1 MLLSTFLHRFLCGC
15 VFVCLGSG
23 VAGSCDNSLFSHLRN
38 CQIALL
44 SIYYFTFTV
53 DEGSSFQLFLKQ
65 TFRQCLSLAFPV
77 TFPVTTEAPAGFVIF
92 QCFSLAGIGFCSSI
106 GLPLSKT
113 VCCRFPPFSLFLIY
127 VYFFLLYPFALISM
141 RFQDVLEV
149 SSCVQSASLN
159 WKFLQF
165 LLY

>member
-1 MLLSTFLHRFLCGC
+1 MPLSTFLHRFLCGC

-44 SIYYFTFTV
+44 SIYYFTFT
-53 DEGSSFQLFLKQ
+53 GWRFQFSTISAR
-65 TFRQCLSLAFPV
+65 TFRQCFKPCLPCHL
-77 TFPVTTEAPAGFVIF
+77 PVTTEAPAGFCDISVF
-92 QCFSLAGIGFCSSI
+92 LTGWYWFL
-106 GLPLSKT
+106 
-113 VCCRFPPFSLFLIY
+113 LIY
-127 VYFFLLYPFALISM
+127 WPSPLQNRVLSFSPILFISHICIFFSPYPFALISM